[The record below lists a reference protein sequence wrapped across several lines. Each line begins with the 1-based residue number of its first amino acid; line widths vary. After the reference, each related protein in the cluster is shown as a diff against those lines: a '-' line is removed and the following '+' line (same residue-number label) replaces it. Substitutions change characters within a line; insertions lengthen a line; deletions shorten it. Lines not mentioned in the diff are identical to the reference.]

1 MATRKTTTQDTIDL
15 MNSIRASDVRIQNA
29 GIPVATD
36 ENIAEVASGYLQ
48 YPETRGYFMSALINR
63 IGLTVLKGTRFNN
76 PFKRLRKSDV
86 KVGETIQEIFV
97 KLCEE
102 KSYDYDSQTLL
113 ATEKPNVDA
122 LYFLLNRKK
131 YYKQSVPEDEWRQY
145 FVSWETVGDF
155 IAEVI
160 ANMTTSDENDE
171 YDYCLQAINQYMVK
185 DLFYKVHM
193 DEVTDTTT
201 GDNVIKQLQAMAK
214 KLTFISDKYNARRN
228 QTAVREDDLV
238 LFLTA
243 DMEAELSVYVQSKA
257 FNLEKVEYLKNRIV
271 VDGFKDPTVKM
282 VLTSTDWLGLRN
294 YLVKTGAFYNPET
307 LSTNYYYHHWE
318 YIYTSQL
325 EPAIAFTTETVE
337 TDSVSS
343 VAVSPANVTMPK
355 GGSLTFM
362 PVVTATGNATKN
374 VTWQVTGG
382 TSQST
387 YITQAGE
394 LVIGTDETV
403 SSLTVKAVSDFDNA
417 TEGEATVT
425 VE

>member
-1 MATRKTTTQDTIDL
+1 MATRKVTQQDTIEL
-15 MNSIRASDVRIQNA
+15 MNSIRDGDIRLQNA

-36 ENIAEVASGYLQ
+36 ENVAEVSSGYLN
-48 YPETRGYFMSALINR
+48 YPETRGYFMDALINR
-63 IGLTVLKGTRFNN
+63 IGLTILKGTRFNN
-76 PFKRLRKSDV
+76 PFRRLRKSDV
-86 KVGETIQEIFV
+86 QLGETIQEIFV
-97 KLCEE
+97 KLVEE
-102 KSYDYDSQTLL
+102 KDYDYSSQTLL
-113 ATEKPNVDA
+113 AIEKPQVDA
-122 LYFLLNRKK
+122 IYYVLNRKK
-131 YYKQSVPEDEWRQY
+131 YYKQSVSEDEWRQY
-145 FVSWETVGDF
+145 FVSWQTIGDF
-155 IAEVI
+155 IASVI

-171 YDYCLQAINQYMVK
+171 YNYCLQAINQYMVK

-193 DEVTDTTT
+193 DEVTDNTT
-201 GDNVIKQLQAMAK
+201 GDNVIKTLQAMAK

-294 YLVKTGAFYNPET
+294 RLVKTGAFYNPET
-307 LSTNYYYHHWE
+307 LTTNYYYHHWE

-325 EPAIAFTTETVE
+325 EPAIAFTTEAVE
-337 TDSVSS
+337 SDGVTSVT
-343 VAVSPANVTMPK
+343 VSPATVTMPK
-355 GGSLTFM
+355 GGSLTFT

-374 VTWQVTGG
+374 VTWSVTGG
-382 TSQST
+382 TSQATFIS
-387 YITQAGE
+387 QAGE
-394 LVIGTDETV
+394 LTIGADETV
-403 SSLTVKAVSDFDNA
+403 SSLTVKAISDFNNT